1 MPELSAVDCDDVV
14 SSPELAELSV
24 EPEEVAVDSAVEA
37 EEAEDVEVTVDV
49 VPAEDWFPPPDCV
62 SELPPLFT
70 QPESE
75 AASAAA
81 AISFTMF
88 L

>member
-1 MPELSAVDCDDVV
+1 LV
-14 SSPELAELSV
+14 ELSV
-24 EPEEVAVDSAVEA
+24 EPEVFADELSEIVDSA
-37 EEAEDVEVTVDV
+37 EEAEDVDGVEVT
-49 VPAEDWFPPPDCV
+49 EDWFSPPDCV
-62 SELPPLFT
+62 SELPPLLT

-75 AASAAA
+75 AASTAA

>member
-1 MPELSAVDCDDVV
+1 M
-14 SSPELAELSV
+14 AELSV
-24 EPEEVAVDSAVEA
+24 EPEEVVDSAEEVEG
-37 EEAEDVEVTVDV
+37 VEVTVDV
-49 VPAEDWFPPPDCV
+49 VPADEWFSPSDCV

-81 AISFTMF
+81 VISFTMF

>member
-1 MPELSAVDCDDVV
+1 MV
-14 SSPELAELSV
+14 ELSV
-24 EPEEVAVDSAVEA
+24 EPEEVVDSA
-37 EEAEDVEVTVDV
+37 EEVEDVEVTVDV
-49 VPAEDWFPPPDCV
+49 VPEDEWFSPPDCV
-62 SELPPLFT
+62 PELPPLST